1 VTEVAFHV
9 GIEDRL
15 DYACRLIRKALD
27 SGVRVLV
34 LVDEELIVPLD
45 EALWTHEPT
54 SFVSHALAGSS
65 EAQSVHCAVVLAHD
79 VTNIGGAWPVLINMR
94 CELPDVPPQCEKLIE
109 LVSGDEED
117 LILARQR
124 WKSYVQRGF
133 TPANHDARKR
143 TAPRRT
149 NSG

>member
-1 VTEVAFHV
+1 MTEVAFHV

-27 SGVRVLV
+27 SGSRVLV
-34 LVDEELIVPLD
+34 LVDDELIVPLD
-45 EALWTHEPT
+45 EALWIHEPT
-54 SFVSHALAGSS
+54 SFVSHALAGSP

-124 WKSYVQRGF
+124 WKSYVQRGCA
-133 TPANHDARKR
+133 PVKHEVRKR
-143 TAPRRT
+143 VAAR
-149 NSG
+149 